1 MSSTRSLRCAPV
13 WFVLAT
19 LALTLPAAAKAQ
31 VTPAATA
38 GLESSTVPG
47 AAPQGAP
54 IAQPPAPPEYFQLPP
69 LQKIQRSPQ
78 AYGVDAAPSVV
89 LKTIEVTPNSLLT
102 PDEVKRVT
110 SVYLG
115 VPVTL
120 EDVEG
125 LRDALTEMIVAKG
138 YINSGALL
146 PDQDISSGKLSIT
159 IVEGKLSHVEVTGTT
174 YLNQAY
180 IVQRLKIDPNT
191 PLSAAE
197 LQTAYQLLLQD
208 RNLSHLNARLLPGD
222 KPGEAVFDID
232 ATEQPRYGW
241 SAFAASDRSP
251 AVGDTRGGLSG
262 HFASLALPGDDVS
275 GEIGRTAGMTD
286 EALSYSAP
294 LTAQNLMLNV
304 QVQGANAKIL
314 SHPFNLL
321 DAISDSLYESLGLSY
336 PLIVE
341 PGRSLVLA
349 SEIDHIRVRTALL
362 GQDFSFSPGA
372 VDGITEYTTS
382 RTTLT
387 YSYFSNVSSYV
398 VSLMGSKGLLGN
410 RMATGVDRDFGYF
423 DLSGSYIRRINDA
436 NHRLVLKGA
445 LRTGH
450 EALYATEM
458 FVIGGGNTVRGYRQ
472 NALLGTSGYW
482 ASAEYQVPLV
492 SVIHLRS
499 QVPSYIAPSTL
510 MIGAFLDT
518 GHVGAFASPSA
529 GGPRDLTAVGLHT
542 VWSPTSRFDIDMYFA
557 AHLRKKEYS
566 GSYQD
571 EGFGFATHYKF

>member
-1 MSSTRSLRCAPV
+1 MSPFRIFLAAPV

-19 LALTLPAAAKAQ
+19 LTLAVPVAAKAQ
-31 VTPAATA
+31 VTPAPTA
-38 GLESSTVPG
+38 GLET
-47 AAPQGAP
+47 ATAPQGAP
-54 IAQPPAPPEYFQLPP
+54 LQEPQPLAPPQYFQLPP
-69 LQKIQRSPQ
+69 LEKIQRSPQ
-78 AYGVDAAPSVV
+78 AYGVNGAPSVV
-89 LKTIEVTPNSLLT
+89 LKTIEVTPTSLLT
-102 PDEVKRVT
+102 PEEIKRVT
-110 SVYLG
+110 SVYIG

-138 YINSGALL
+138 YINSGAVL

-159 IVEGKLSHVEVTGTT
+159 IVEGRLSRVEVTGTK

-180 IVQRLKIDPNT
+180 LVQRLKIDPNR

-208 RNLSHLNARLLPGD
+208 RNISHLNARLVPGD

-232 ATEQPRYGW
+232 TTEQPRYGW
-241 SAFAASDRSP
+241 STFLASDRSP

-262 HFASLALPGDDVS
+262 HFASLVLPGDDVS
-275 GEIGRTAGMTD
+275 GEIGRTSGMTD

-294 LTAQNLMLNV
+294 LTSQNLMLNL

-314 SHPFNLL
+314 AHPFNAL
-321 DAISDSLYESLGLSY
+321 DAISDSLYESVGLSY

-341 PGRSLVLA
+341 PGRSLILA

-362 GQDFSFSPGA
+362 GEDFSFSPGA

-387 YSYFSNVSSYV
+387 YSYVSNLSSYV
-398 VSLMGSKGLLGN
+398 VSLTGSKGLLGN
-410 RMATGVDRDFGYF
+410 RLATGVDRYFGYL
-423 DLSGSYIRRINDA
+423 DLSGSYIRRVNDE

-445 LRTGH
+445 IRASH

-458 FVIGGGNTVRGYRQ
+458 FVIGGGDTVRGYRQ

-482 ASAEYQVPLV
+482 ASAEYQVPMV
-492 SVIHLRS
+492 SVIHLKA

-510 MIGAFLDT
+510 MIGAFIDA
-518 GHVGAFASPSA
+518 GHVDAYASPAA
-529 GGPRDLTAVGLHT
+529 GGPRELAAVGLHARWT
-542 VWSPTSRFDIDMYFA
+542 PTARFDVDMYFA
-557 AHLRKKEYS
+557 AHLRKSEYS

-571 EGFGFATHYKF
+571 QGFGFATHFKF

>member
-1 MSSTRSLRCAPV
+1 MSPSRTFRFAPV
-13 WFVLAT
+13 WFVLAA
-19 LALTLPAAAKAQ
+19 LAFTLPTNVKAQ
-31 VTPAATA
+31 VAPAPTA
-38 GLESSTVPG
+38 GLETN
-47 AAPQGAP
+47 ATPQGAP
-54 IAQPPAPPEYFQLPP
+54 LAQPQPLAAPQYFQLPP
-69 LQKIQRSPQ
+69 LEKIQRSPQ
-78 AYGVDAAPSVV
+78 AYGVNAAPSIV
-89 LKTIEVTPNSLLT
+89 LKTIEVTPTSLLT
-102 PDEVKRVT
+102 AEEIKRVT
-110 SVYLG
+110 SVYIG
-115 VPVTL
+115 PPVTL
-120 EDVEG
+120 EDIDG
-125 LRDALTEMIVAKG
+125 LRDTLTEMIVAKG
-138 YINSGALL
+138 YINSGAVL

-159 IVEGKLSHVEVTGTT
+159 IVEGRLSRVEVTGTK

-180 IVQRLKIDPNT
+180 LVRRLKIDPNT

-208 RNLSHLNARLLPGD
+208 RNVSHLNARLLPGD
-222 KPGEAVFDID
+222 RPGEAVFDID

-241 SAFAASDRSP
+241 SAFLASDRSP

-262 HFASLALPGDDVS
+262 HFASLAVPGDDVS
-275 GEIGRTAGMTD
+275 GEIGRTNGMTD

-294 LTAQNLMLNV
+294 LTARNLMLNL

-314 SHPFNLL
+314 AHPFNAL
-321 DAISDSLYESLGLSY
+321 DAISDSLYESVGLSY

-341 PGRSLVLA
+341 PGRSLIVA

-362 GQDFSFSPGA
+362 GEDFSFSPGA
-372 VDGITEYTTS
+372 VDGITEYTTL

-410 RMATGVDRDFGYF
+410 RLAVGVDRYFGYL
-423 DLSGSYIRRINDA
+423 DLSGSYIRRLNDE

-445 LRTGH
+445 IRASH

-458 FVIGGGNTVRGYRQ
+458 FVIGGGDTVRGYRQ

-482 ASAEYQVPLV
+482 ASAEYQVPMV
-492 SVIHLRS
+492 SVIHLKA

-510 MIGAFLDT
+510 MIGAFVDA
-518 GHVGAFASPSA
+518 GHVDAYASPSA
-529 GGPRDLTAVGLHT
+529 GGPRELAAVGLHT
-542 VWSPTSRFDIDMYFA
+542 KWTPIARFDVDMYFA
-557 AHLRKKEYS
+557 AHLRRSEYS

-571 EGFGFATHYKF
+571 QGFGFATHFKF